1 MSNHHVFSL
10 RNIMEE
16 KKMNSKWELKEKSTG
31 DLEVVVSGETWVK
44 AQAEAKAKLAKN
56 IELPGFRKGQAPA
69 KLVEQRIAP
78 QQILMEAIDLVAP
91 EAYATAA
98 QEHDLW
104 VIARPS
110 LDIKEITEES
120 VTLVFSVAVR
130 PEVTLGEYKDL
141 GITKPEVT
149 ITEEEV
155 EAQVKAMTEKNSELT
170 VKEDGAVELGDTV
183 VMDFEGFKDGVAF
196 DGGKGENFPLEIG
209 SGQFIPGFEEQLV
222 GHTTG
227 NEIEI
232 TVTFPAEYPAEEL
245 AGKETVFK
253 VTIHEI
259 KTKVVPTVDDEL
271 VKELNIE
278 GVETVEAFR
287 KHVEADLL
295 TQKTNTVNDQF
306 MNELLGK
313 VVENAEVAIPDAMV
327 EEETDRMVQ
336 EFAQRLQQQGFTLE
350 QFQQMTGQQEDQIRE
365 TMRTDAHAK
374 VNLRLVLDAIA
385 AKEAIEASEEEV
397 NAEYAAIATMYQM
410 DIEKVKELVPADQI
424 SYDLRLRKAVELVQ
438 GTAK

>member
-1 MSNHHVFSL
+1 
-10 RNIMEE
+10 
-16 KKMNSKWELKEKSTG
+16 MNSKWELKEKSTG

>member
-1 MSNHHVFSL
+1 
-10 RNIMEE
+10 MEE

-44 AQAEAKAKLAKN
+44 AQAEAKTKLAKN

-91 EAYATAA
+91 EAYASAA

-110 LDIKEITEES
+110 LDIKEINETS
-120 VTLVFSVAVR
+120 VTLVFTVAVR

-141 GITKPEVT
+141 GVSKPVVE

-155 EAQVKAMTEKNSELT
+155 ETQVKAMTEKNSELV
-170 VKEDGAVELGDTV
+170 VKEAGTVELGDTV
-183 VMDFEGFKDGVAF
+183 VMDFEGFKDGVGF

-222 GHTTG
+222 GKTTG
-227 NEIEI
+227 NEFDV
-232 TVTFPAEYPAEEL
+232 TVTFPAEYPAEDL

-259 KTKVVPTVDDEL
+259 KTKVVPTLDDEL

-313 VVENAEVAIPDAMV
+313 VVENADVSIPDAMV

-424 SYDLRLRKAVELVQ
+424 NYDLRLRKAVELVQ